1 MQPSDIIN
9 KAISAGQ
16 VALTEAESKQILKY
30 YGIPV
35 VGEEVVKTEEEA
47 VRQAKETGFPVVLKG
62 LGTKLTHK
70 TERGL
75 VKVNLRNATEV
86 RRAARQVTQAAGTD
100 LEGLLIQPMLIG
112 KREFVAGLF
121 HDAQFGPV
129 VMFGLGGVFTE
140 ALGDVVFRIAP
151 LDEHQAGQMLDELR
165 SSDLLGPFRGEQPA
179 NRQQIIQTLI
189 GLSNLSAEL
198 PEVTEVDVN
207 PLLIGADG
215 RVTAV
220 DALMLLG
227 KRPVA
232 KAARPPVDPYAIAN
246 LFYPRSVAF
255 VGASAEFGKW
265 GHCLFSILVAGHY
278 KGSFYLVN
286 PKGADIAGRPVYKT
300 VMDIPGP
307 VDLAVVTIPAAGVL
321 ALLPELRAKGIKN
334 MLLISSGFSETGEQG
349 RQMEED
355 LAREARAAGILILG
369 PNTMGICNP
378 HFSFYCTGTHTW
390 PKPGSIALVAQS
402 GNLGT
407 QLLAFAE
414 REGIGIRAFSGSGN
428 EAMITIEDYLDG
440 FEIDELTRTVVLYIE
455 SVKNGRRFLES
466 ARRVGRKKP
475 VVVLKGGRTEAGN
488 RAAASH
494 TGALASNSRI
504 FEAACRQAGIV
515 LVEQPM
521 ELLDLSAAFSSLP
534 LPKGNRVGIVTL
546 GGGWGVVASD
556 LCSEQGLEVPALE
569 PDMIARI
576 DRILPPYWSRS
587 NPIDLVAEMNPQV
600 AMTATEELLK
610 WDRCD
615 AVIHLGIL
623 GRMIFVGSL
632 IRSVLT
638 ADPTMNRDRLDEI
651 PRLMR
656 QFEDQYIRFI
666 LKLMEKYGK
675 PILGVSL
682 MGDEQTRTVVEIEGS
697 PYKSVSFQTPE
708 RAVKVL
714 AKMVGYQRWLQ
725 NEGSLVAPSIGS

>member
-9 KAISAGQ
+9 KAVSAGQ
-16 VALTEAESKQILKY
+16 AALTEAESKQILKY
-30 YGIPV
+30 YGVPV
-35 VGEEVVKTEEEA
+35 VGEWVVKTEAEA

-62 LGTKLTHK
+62 LGAKLTHK

-75 VKVNLRNATEV
+75 VKVNLRNATEI
-86 RRAARQVTQAAGTD
+86 RRAARQVIQAAGAD
-100 LEGLLIQPMLIG
+100 LEGLLIQPMLKG

-151 LDEHQAGQMLDELR
+151 LDELQAGQMLDELR
-165 SSDLLGPFRGEQPA
+165 SADLLGPFRGEQPA
-179 NRQQIIQTLI
+179 NRQQLIQTLV

-198 PEVTEVDVN
+198 PEVTEADVN
-207 PLLIGADG
+207 PLLVGADG
-215 RVTAV
+215 QVTAV
-220 DALMLLG
+220 DALILLG
-227 KRPVA
+227 GRPVA
-232 KAARPPVDPYAIAN
+232 KAVRPPVDPHAIGN

-265 GHCLFSILVAGHY
+265 GHSLFSILVAGHY
-278 KGSFYLVN
+278 KGLIYLVN

-321 ALLPELRAKGIKN
+321 PLIPELRAKGIKN

-355 LAREARAAGILILG
+355 LTREARAAGILILG

-378 HFSFYCTGTHTW
+378 HLSFYCMGTHTW

-414 REGIGIRAFSGSGN
+414 REDIGIRAFSGSGN

-475 VVVLKGGRTEAGN
+475 VIVLKGGRTEAGN

-504 FEAACRQAGIV
+504 FEAACRQAGVV
-515 LVEQPM
+515 LVEQPI

-556 LCSEQGLEVPALE
+556 LCSEQDLEVPALE

-576 DRILPPYWSRS
+576 DRILPPYWSRA

-600 AMTATEELLK
+600 AMTITEELLK
-610 WDRCD
+610 WDHCD

-623 GRMIFVGSL
+623 GRMIFVGPL
-632 IRSVLT
+632 IRSALT
-638 ADPTMNRDRLDEI
+638 ADPTINRELLDEV

-656 QFEDQYIRFI
+656 QFEDEYIRFV

-675 PILGVSL
+675 PVIGVSL
-682 MGDEQTRTVVEIEGS
+682 MGDEQTRTVVEIEGNR
-697 PYKSVSFQTPE
+697 YKSVAFLTPE
-708 RAVKVL
+708 RSVKVL
-714 AKMVGYQRWLQ
+714 AKMVSYQRWLQ
-725 NEGSLVAPSIGS
+725 GEGGDLIPSRFL